1 MQGRVCRAVS
11 REGTEWEHVSGK
23 GCTFQSSSKLQREEK
38 RMCYDAISMHN
49 QIQQRAAVLDGQ
61 ARADGEGAEL
71 LHGHAVAHVAWH
83 GRGDYFASVAPTG
96 NTQARSPGSWHLV

>member
-1 MQGRVCRAVS
+1 MR
-11 REGTEWEHVSGK
+11 
-23 GCTFQSSSKLQREEK
+23 
-38 RMCYDAISMHN
+38 N
-49 QIQQRAAVLDGQ
+49 QIQQRAAVLNGQ

-96 NTQARSPGSWHLV
+96 NTQARSPDSWHLVEALNSFSSLWHCPAGAIGST